1 MKTLFASTQGKK
13 EILDLYDEKL
23 DELKLDY
30 TTKNINTSF
39 GSTHIIVTGNPNN
52 PPLLLIHGSNGC
64 APVALETCPNLNKH
78 FQVFAIDV
86 LAQPNKSAEN
96 RLSMKDNS
104 YGKWIHE
111 IISQLQLNQVTL
123 SGFSFG
129 GLIILKTLEE
139 SSKQIKSAFLI
150 CPTYIVNG
158 NPLKALWKVF
168 IPMKRFMK
176 TKEEKYVEKFSKA
189 LFTER
194 DPFAIKFLNKVFTHF
209 NMDFS
214 PLPVIKKEGANSIT
228 TPITLFAA
236 DEDLFFPGRKM
247 IKRAHRIF
255 PSLKETILFSNSK
268 HVQKKSDNAIIEGK
282 IINSIT
288 E

>member
-1 MKTLFASTQGKK
+1 MKTLFASDQGKK

-39 GSTHIIVTGNPNN
+39 GSTHIVVTGNPNN

-78 FQVFAIDV
+78 FQVFAVDV

-111 IISQLQLNQVTL
+111 IITQLQLKQVTL

-139 SSKQIKSAFLI
+139 SAKHIKSAFLI

-158 NPLKALWKVF
+158 NPLKALWRVF

-194 DPFAIKFLNKVFTHF
+194 DPFAIRFLTKVFSHF

-236 DEDLFFPGRKM
+236 DEDLFFPGHKM

-282 IINSIT
+282 IISSIT

>member
-1 MKTLFASTQGKK
+1 MDTLFTSQQGKK
-13 EILDLYDEKL
+13 EILALYDAKL
-23 DELKLDY
+23 NELNIEY
-30 TTKNINTSF
+30 TYKAITTTF
-39 GSTHIIVTGNPNN
+39 GSTNLIVTGNPNN

-64 APVALETCPNLNKH
+64 APVALEACPNLSKH

-86 LAQPNKSAEN
+86 LAQPNKSDEN
-96 RLSMKDNS
+96 RLSMKDRS
-104 YGKWIHE
+104 YGKWMHE
-111 IISQLQLNQVTL
+111 IISTLNLKNVTL

-139 SSKQIKSAFLI
+139 SSDSIQSAFLI

-176 TKEEKYVEKFSKA
+176 TKNPKFIEKFSRA

-194 DPFAIKFLNKVFTHF
+194 DSFAIQFLTNVFTHF

-214 PLPVIKKEGANSIT
+214 PLPVIKKESAKTIT
-228 TPITLFAA
+228 TPITLFGA
-236 DEDLFFPGRKM
+236 DEDLFFPGQKM
-247 IKRAHRIF
+247 IKRAKAIF
-255 PSLKETILFSNSK
+255 PNLKETVLFTNSK
-268 HVQKKSDNAIIEGK
+268 HVQKASDNTIIEEK
-282 IINSIT
+282 IIQSI
-288 E
+288 

>member
-1 MKTLFASTQGKK
+1 MDTLFTSEQGKK
-13 EILDLYDEKL
+13 EILALYNAKL
-23 DELKLDY
+23 NELNIEY
-30 TTKNINTSF
+30 TYKTIKTTF
-39 GSTHIIVTGNPNN
+39 GSTNVIVTGNPAN
-52 PPLLLIHGSNGC
+52 PPLILIHGSNGC
-64 APVALETCPNLNKH
+64 APVALEACPNLNKH

-86 LAQPNKSAEN
+86 LAQPNKSEEN

-104 YGKWIHE
+104 YGKWVHE
-111 IISQLQLNQVTL
+111 LIAALKLKNVVL

-139 SSKQIKSAFLI
+139 SSISIKSAFLV

-176 TKEEKYVEKFSKA
+176 TKNPKFVEKFSTA

-194 DPFAIKFLNKVFTHF
+194 DPFAIKFLTKVFTYF

-214 PLPVIKKEGANSIT
+214 PLPVIKKESAKTIT
-228 TPITLFAA
+228 TPITLFGA
-236 DEDLFFPGRKM
+236 DDDLFFPGQKM
-247 IKRAHRIF
+247 IKRAKSIF
-255 PSLKETILFSNSK
+255 PSLKETVLFINSM
-268 HVQKKSDNAIIEGK
+268 HVQKESDNRRIEEK
-282 IINSIT
+282 IIKSI
-288 E
+288 